1 MVNIMKK
8 LNNIN
13 SSEMV
18 YQDPVIKEMEV
29 NYVLKQRVIPLYDEV
44 TRESVFKCLY
54 WIDKLVALDKIK
66 GTKESIEIQID
77 SYGGYVYHGLSLIS
91 RIKSLIAEG
100 YEVIGI
106 CAGVAMSMGSAIL
119 MACSTRKMY
128 KYGTILIHQVSSG
141 VMGEVQTLKEEL
153 EESQRLWRLLQDL
166 IIQDTKITQVQLDDI
181 TTRKFDWILNSEQAL
196 ALNVIDQI
204 L

>member
-66 GTKESIEIQID
+66 GTKTPIQIQID
-77 SYGGYVYHGLSLIS
+77 SYGGFVYHGLS
-91 RIKSLIAEG
+91 
-100 YEVIGI
+100 
-106 CAGVAMSMGSAIL
+106 
-119 MACSTRKMY
+119 
-128 KYGTILIHQVSSG
+128 
-141 VMGEVQTLKEEL
+141 
-153 EESQRLWRLLQDL
+153 
-166 IIQDTKITQVQLDDI
+166 
-181 TTRKFDWILNSEQAL
+181 
-196 ALNVIDQI
+196 
-204 L
+204 